1 MRSEQFVGVHRGLG
15 GVHTTGRFKPRY
27 RGNIGR
33 VDQPVT
39 GGHRCAVVQE
49 RRVSYHSRIAVGVTQ
64 HHREVALRATTQQRC
79 DLLDVER
86 GRCLSGR

>member
-1 MRSEQFVGVHRGLG
+1 VQQRGISH
-15 GVHTTGRFKPRY
+15 HT
-27 RGNIGR
+27 
-33 VDQPVT
+33 
-39 GGHRCAVVQE
+39 
-49 RRVSYHSRIAVGVTQ
+49 RVSIGVTQ